1 LLEKRMKKLIIFLS
15 ILAFSISCFQKTEV
29 KTEPPVKDKLYLM
42 GIAMLRLNW
51 ASVKGNEIRFR
62 YSDLGLPADFSTRER
77 ASFMVDGTM
86 NHGEYAISGHLDY
99 DPENRITEP
108 PLDFLLTA
116 GNEKEYLSLGDQRMG
131 VFLDSVFSRYYHPF
145 RGGILGKKSEH
156 AGVEILAGVSRGE
169 AGSEEFPS
177 DAGVGPYYLNES
189 PILRGSE
196 NIQLV
201 TRSASNSA
209 LEISYTPMVRNRD
222 YFIDYDRGAIIFTSP
237 VFPIDSLG
245 NPVWVRVTYQFE
257 SLAGRFTRDV
267 LGVRAFAAPWKF
279 VKFNLSYIAD
289 ADATLSL
296 GNAWD
301 NRRGIFTLGVNVDSR
316 PLTLFGEF
324 SLGSE
329 PQQNDQNGFFG
340 GGTFNF
346 SKQLR
351 LFFNAWSI
359 NADFPI
365 FANQQLKYGYSLYQI
380 FPAYADKNIFLSPF
394 QFTRNIGA
402 ELYPFS
408 LASLTV
414 DEREAHAFLEWEHKQ
429 LVLSGGWG
437 ERKSMDAGLYSR
449 TFYLSSF
456 LNGDKTKAWGKI
468 ELDDDFDK
476 PRTVKD
482 AGIRDLMLG
491 GRQRLWS
498 GAKGAGF
505 FQFDYNGQTCSDRL
519 DLASD
524 TSGRTASF
532 LLEYLTG
539 SEGVFISYQ
548 KELLDEIDGKRLL
561 DADIYE
567 AGIRRHISKSFFIDS
582 RVRREVSSQE
592 EMTMENNILSLGGG
606 IETPRFRAMGRY
618 EFQLNQNNGLKG
630 RRRLWSLFLFG
641 SPLKDMSL
649 SLNYYKQIGRD
660 DAPASL
666 QERSEE
672 QLNFRLLWR
681 VRQWL
686 SLYSQWRYD
695 TNFELYIPFDGIKS
709 NSLASVQGV
718 KVTVSRKLEFLAN
731 YKLLRVW
738 GPIENRKESLA
749 AEIGYLVQRHV
760 RVGLGVEHIDFLDRQ
775 LTDADYRSTVG
786 YFKLVVL
793 Y

>member
-1 LLEKRMKKLIIFLS
+1 MNKI
-15 ILAFSISCFQKTEV
+15 ILALAAITLSISCFQKNEI

-42 GIAMLRLNW
+42 GIGMLRLNW
-51 ASVKGNEIRFR
+51 TSVHGNEIRFR

-86 NHGEYAISGHLDY
+86 NQGEYAISGHLDY

-108 PLDFLLTA
+108 ALDFLLTV
-116 GNEKEYLSLGDQRMG
+116 GNKEEYLSVGDQRMG
-131 VFLDSVFSRYYHPF
+131 VFLDSIFSRYYHPF

-156 AGVEILAGVSRGE
+156 AGLEIVAGVSRGE
-169 AGSEEFPS
+169 AGIEEFPS

-189 PILRGSE
+189 PLLRGSE
-196 NIQLV
+196 NIMLV
-201 TRSASNSA
+201 TKSSTNPD
-209 LEISYTPMVRNRD
+209 LEISRTPMIRNRD
-222 YFIDYDRGAIIFTSP
+222 YFIDYDRGAIIFNSP
-237 VFPIDSLG
+237 LFPFDTMG
-245 NPVWVRVTYQFE
+245 NPVWVRVSYQFE

-267 LGVRAFAAPWKF
+267 LGVRAFVAPWEF

-289 ADATLSL
+289 ADSALSL
-296 GNAWD
+296 AKAWD
-301 NRRGIFTLGVNVDSR
+301 NHRGIFTLGVNIDSR

-324 SLGSE
+324 SLSSE
-329 PQQNDQNGFFG
+329 PQQKGRNGFFG
-340 GGTFNF
+340 GGSLNF

-359 NADFPI
+359 QDDFPI

-380 FPAYADKNIFLSPF
+380 FPAYAGRNIFLSPF

-408 LASLTV
+408 LASLAV
-414 DEREAHAFLEWEHKQ
+414 DEREGHAFLEWENKQ
-429 LVLSGGWG
+429 LVLSGGLG
-437 ERKSMDAGLYSR
+437 ERKSLGSGLSTR

-456 LNGDKTKAWGKI
+456 FNQEKTKAWGKI
-468 ELDDDFDK
+468 ELDNDFDK
-476 PRTVKD
+476 PRSVKD
-482 AGIRDLMLG
+482 TEVRDFLLG

-498 GAKGAGF
+498 GAKGAAF
-505 FQFDYNGQTCSDRL
+505 FQLDLSGQTFKDKL

-524 TSGRTASF
+524 TRGRSASF

-539 SEGVFISYQ
+539 SEGIFASYQ
-548 KELLDEIDGKRLL
+548 KELLDEIDGRRLL
-561 DADIYE
+561 DADVYE
-567 AGIRRHISKSFFIDS
+567 AGIRRHIGKNFFIDS
-582 RVRREVSSQE
+582 RVRREVSNQADLA
-592 EMTMENNILSLGGG
+592 MKNNILSLGGG
-606 IETPRFRAMGRY
+606 FETSRFRAMGRY
-618 EFQLNQNNGLKG
+618 EFQLNQSQG
-630 RRRLWSLFLFG
+630 REGQRRLWSLFLFG

-660 DAPASL
+660 SVPVSL

-681 VRQWL
+681 ARQWL

-695 TNFELYIPFDGIKS
+695 TNFELYPPYDGFKS

-718 KVTVSRKLEFLAN
+718 KINFSRKLEFLAN
-731 YKLLRVW
+731 YKLIKVW

-749 AEIGYLVQRHV
+749 AELGYLVQRHV
-760 RVGLGVEHIDFLDRQ
+760 RVGLGVEAIDYHDLQ
-775 LTDADYRSTVG
+775 LRDADYNSTVG

>member
-1 LLEKRMKKLIIFLS
+1 MKRIVP
-15 ILAFSISCFQKTEV
+15 LAIMLVFVFSCFHKKDIQ
-29 KTEPPVKDKLYLM
+29 TEPQTKDKLYLM

-51 ASVKGNEIRFR
+51 ANVQGNEIRFR

-86 NHGEYAISGHLDY
+86 NQGEYAISGHLDY

-108 PLDFLLTA
+108 ALDFLLTA
-116 GNEKEYLSLGDQRMG
+116 GNEREYLSLGDQRMG

-156 AGVEILAGVSRGE
+156 TGVEILAGVSRGE
-169 AGSEEFPS
+169 AGIEEFPS
-177 DAGVGPYYLNES
+177 DLGVGPYYLNES

-201 TRSASNSA
+201 TKSASNPD
-209 LEISYTPMVRNRD
+209 LEISYTQMVRNRD
-222 YFIDYDRGAIIFTSP
+222 YYIDYDRGAIIFNSP
-237 VFPIDSLG
+237 LFAFDTLG
-245 NPVWVRVTYQFE
+245 NPVWVRVSYQFE

-267 LGVRAFAAPWKF
+267 LGVRAFAAPWEF
-279 VKFNLSYIAD
+279 IKFNLSYIAD
-289 ADATLSL
+289 ADTTLSL
-296 GNAWD
+296 GKAWD
-301 NRRGIFTLGVNVDSR
+301 SRRGIFTLGVNVDSR
-316 PLTLFGEF
+316 PLTFFGEF
-324 SLGSE
+324 SLSSE
-329 PQQNDQNGFFG
+329 PQQKEQNGFFG
-340 GGTFNF
+340 GGILNF

-359 NADFPI
+359 NADFPL

-380 FPAYADKNIFLSPF
+380 FPAYAQRNIFLSPF

-408 LASLTV
+408 LASLAV
-414 DEREAHAFLEWEHKQ
+414 DETESHAFLEWENKP

-437 ERKSMDAGLYSR
+437 EKKSLDTDLRSR

-456 LNGDKTKAWGKI
+456 FDSDRTKAWGKI

-476 PRTVKD
+476 PRIVKD
-482 AGIRDLMLG
+482 TAINDFLLG

-498 GAKGAGF
+498 GAKGAAF
-505 FQFDYNGQTCSDRL
+505 FQVDYSGQTFNDRL

-524 TSGRTASF
+524 TIGHSASF

-539 SEGVFISYQ
+539 SEGVFVSYQ
-548 KELLDEIDGKRLL
+548 KELLNEKNGKRTLA
-561 DADIYE
+561 ADIYE

-582 RVRREVSSQE
+582 RLRRENSNQE
-592 EMTMENNILSLGGG
+592 GLAMENNILSLGGG
-606 IETPRFRAMGRY
+606 FESSRFRAMGRY
-618 EFQLNQNNGLKG
+618 EFQLNQNNGREG

-641 SPLKDMSL
+641 SPLRDMSL

-660 DAPASL
+660 IAPVSL

-681 VRQWL
+681 VKHWL

-695 TNFELYIPFDGIKS
+695 TNFELYPPYDGIKS
-709 NSLASVQGV
+709 NSLASVQGL
-718 KVTVSRKLEFLAN
+718 KLTVSRKLEFLAN
-731 YKLLRVW
+731 YKLLKIW
-738 GPIENRKESLA
+738 GPIENRKQSLA
-749 AEIGYLVQRHV
+749 AEAGYLVQRHI
-760 RVGLGVEHIDFLDRQ
+760 RLGLGCEIIDYRDRQ
-775 LTDADYRSTVG
+775 VIDADYRSTVG

>member
-1 LLEKRMKKLIIFLS
+1 MKKI
-15 ILAFSISCFQKTEV
+15 ILALAVLTFSLSCFQKNEI

-51 ASVKGNEIRFR
+51 ASVQGNEFRFR
-62 YSDLGLPADFSTRER
+62 YSDLGLPADFSARER
-77 ASFMVDGTM
+77 ASFMLDGTM
-86 NHGEYAISGHLDY
+86 NHGEYAVSGHLDY

-108 PLDFLLTA
+108 ALDFLFTA
-116 GNEKEYLSLGDQRMG
+116 GNEREYLSLGDQRMG

-156 AGVEILAGVSRGE
+156 AGVEILVGVSRGE
-169 AGSEEFPS
+169 AGIEEFPS

-196 NIQLV
+196 NVQLV
-201 TRSASNSA
+201 AKSAGNPG
-209 LEISYTPMVRNRD
+209 LEISYTQMVRNRD
-222 YFIDYDRGAIIFTSP
+222 YYIDYDRGAIIFNSP
-237 VFPIDSLG
+237 LFAFDTLG
-245 NPVWVRVTYQFE
+245 NPVWVRVSYQFE

-267 LGVRAFAAPWKF
+267 LGIRAFVAPWEF
-279 VKFNLSYIAD
+279 IKFNLSYIAD
-289 ADATLSL
+289 ADAALSL
-296 GNAWD
+296 GKAWD

-316 PLTLFGEF
+316 PLTFFGEF
-324 SLGSE
+324 SLSSE
-329 PQQNDQNGFFG
+329 PQQKEQNGFFG
-340 GGTFNF
+340 GGILNF
-346 SKQLR
+346 SKRLR

-359 NADFPI
+359 NADFPL

-380 FPAYADKNIFLSPF
+380 FPAYAERNIFLSPF

-408 LASLTV
+408 LASLAV
-414 DEREAHAFLEWEHKQ
+414 DERESHAFLEWENKQ
-429 LVLSGGWG
+429 LVLSSGWG
-437 ERKSMDAGLYSR
+437 EKKSLGNDLRTS

-456 LNGDKTKAWGKI
+456 LNKEKTKAWGKI

-476 PRTVKD
+476 PRLVKD
-482 AGIRDLMLG
+482 TKIRDFLLG

-498 GAKGAGF
+498 GAKGAAF
-505 FQFDYNGQTCSDRL
+505 FQVDYSGQTFTDRL

-524 TSGRTASF
+524 TTGHSASF
-532 LLEYLTG
+532 LLEYLTA
-539 SEGVFISYQ
+539 SEGIFVSYQ
-548 KELLDEIDGKRLL
+548 KELLDERNGKRIL

-567 AGIRRHISKSFFIDS
+567 AGIRRHVSKSFFIDS
-582 RVRREVSSQE
+582 RVRREVSNRE
-592 EMTMENNILSLGGG
+592 NLTMENNILSLGGG

-618 EFQLNQNNGLKG
+618 EFQLNQNNGNEG

-660 DAPASL
+660 IVPVSL

-681 VRQWL
+681 IKHWL

-695 TNFELYIPFDGIKS
+695 TNFELYPPYDGIKS

-718 KVTVSRKLEFLAN
+718 KLTVSRKLEFLAN
-731 YKLLRVW
+731 YKLLRIW

-749 AEIGYLVQRHV
+749 AEAGYLVQRHI
-760 RVGLGVEHIDFLDRQ
+760 RLGLGCELIDYRDRQ
-775 LTDADYRSTVG
+775 VMDADYSSTVG

>member
-1 LLEKRMKKLIIFLS
+1 MKKIAFTLAVLILS
-15 ILAFSISCFQKTEV
+15 TACFQKKEI

-51 ASVKGNEIRFR
+51 ASVQGNEIRFR

-77 ASFMVDGTM
+77 ASLMVDGTV
-86 NHGEYAISGHLDY
+86 NHGEYAVSGHLDY

-108 PLDFLLTA
+108 PLDFLLTV
-116 GNEKEYLSLGDQRMG
+116 GNERESLSLGDHRMG

-145 RGGILGKKSEH
+145 RGGILGRKSERV
-156 AGVEILAGVSRGE
+156 GIEILAGVSRGE

-201 TRSASNSA
+201 TKSAGNPG
-209 LEISYTPMVRNRD
+209 LEVSYTPMVRNRD
-222 YFIDYDRGAIIFTSP
+222 YFIDYDRGAIIFNSP
-237 VFPIDSLG
+237 LFAFDTLG

-267 LGVRAFAAPWKF
+267 LGVRAFASPWEF

-316 PLTLFGEF
+316 PLTFFGEF
-324 SLGSE
+324 SLSSE
-329 PQQNDQNGFFG
+329 PGQKEQNGFFG
-340 GGTFNF
+340 GGILNF
-346 SKQLR
+346 SRQLR

-359 NADFPI
+359 NADFPL

-380 FPAYADKNIFLSPF
+380 FPAYAERNIFLSPF

-408 LASLTV
+408 LASLAV
-414 DEREAHAFLEWEHKQ
+414 DERESHAFLEWGNKQ

-437 ERKSMDAGLYSR
+437 EKESLGNDLNTR

-456 LNGDKTKAWGKI
+456 LNDEKTKAWAKVQ
-468 ELDDDFDK
+468 LDSDFDQ
-476 PRTVKD
+476 PRIVKD
-482 AGIRDLMLG
+482 TAVRDFLLG
-491 GRQRLWS
+491 GRQRLWN
-498 GAKGAGF
+498 GAKGTVF
-505 FQFDYNGQTCSDRL
+505 FQVDCSGRTFHDRL
-519 DLASD
+519 DLAGD
-524 TSGRTASF
+524 TSGRSASL

-539 SEGVFISYQ
+539 SEGIFVSVQ
-548 KELLDEIDGKRLL
+548 KELLDEIDGGRIL

-567 AGIRRHISKSFFIDS
+567 AGIRRHLSKSFFIDS
-582 RVRREVSSQE
+582 RVRRETSSQE
-592 EMTMENNILSLGGG
+592 GNSMENNILSLGGG
-606 IETPRFRAMGRY
+606 FETPRFRAMGRY
-618 EFQLNQNNGLKG
+618 EFQLNQNQDREG

-660 DAPASL
+660 IAPVSL
-666 QERSEE
+666 EERSEE

-681 VRQWL
+681 ARNWL

-695 TNFELYIPFDGIKS
+695 TNFELYPPYDGMQS

-718 KVTVSRKLEFLAN
+718 KVTFSRKFEFLAN

-738 GPIENRKESLA
+738 GPIENRKESMA
-749 AEIGYLVQRHV
+749 AEFGVLVQRHV
-760 RVGLGVEHIDFLDRQ
+760 RIGLGAEFIDFHDRQ
-775 LTDADYRSTVG
+775 LLDADYRSTVG

>member
-1 LLEKRMKKLIIFLS
+1 MNKI
-15 ILAFSISCFQKTEV
+15 ILALAIMTLSTSCFHHNKI
-29 KTEPPVKDKLYLM
+29 KTEPAVKDKLYLM
-42 GIAMLRLNW
+42 GIGMLRLNW
-51 ASVKGNEIRFR
+51 ASVQGNEIRFR

-77 ASFMVDGTM
+77 ISFMVDGTM
-86 NHGEYAISGHLDY
+86 NHGEYAVSGHLDY

-108 PLDFLLTA
+108 PLDFLLTV
-116 GNEKEYLSLGDQRMG
+116 GNEREYLSLGDQRMG

-169 AGSEEFPS
+169 AGIEEFPS
-177 DAGVGPYYLNES
+177 DLGVGPYYLNES

-201 TRSASNSA
+201 TRSASNPG

-222 YFIDYDRGAIIFTSP
+222 YFIDYDRGAIIFNSP
-237 VFPIDSLG
+237 IFSIDSLG
-245 NPVWVRVTYQFE
+245 NPVWVRVSYQFE

-267 LGVRAFAAPWKF
+267 LGVRAFAAPWEF

-289 ADATLSL
+289 ADATLDL
-296 GNAWD
+296 GKAWD
-301 NRRGIFTLGVNVDSR
+301 SRRGIFTLGVNVDSR
-316 PLTLFGEF
+316 PLTFFGEF
-324 SLGSE
+324 SLSSE
-329 PQQNDQNGFFG
+329 PQQKEQNGFFG
-340 GGTFNF
+340 GGILKF

-359 NADFPI
+359 NADFPL

-380 FPAYADKNIFLSPF
+380 FPAYAERNIFLSPF

-408 LASLTV
+408 LASLAV
-414 DEREAHAFLEWEHKQ
+414 DEKEYHSFLEWENRQ

-437 ERKSMDAGLYSR
+437 EKESLAGDLRNR
-449 TFYLSSF
+449 TLYLSSF
-456 LNGDKTKAWGKI
+456 LNHDKTKAWGKI
-468 ELDDDFDK
+468 ELDSDFDR
-476 PRTVKD
+476 PRIVKD
-482 AGIRDLMLG
+482 TEIRDFLLG

-505 FQFDYNGQTCSDRL
+505 FQIDYSGQAFSDRL
-519 DLASD
+519 DLAGD
-524 TSGRTASF
+524 TSGRSASF

-539 SEGVFISYQ
+539 SEGIFVSYQ
-548 KELLDEIDGKRLL
+548 KELLDEKNGKRLL

-618 EFQLNQNNGLKG
+618 ELQLNQNNGREG

-649 SLNYYKQIGRD
+649 SLNYYKQVGRD
-660 DAPASL
+660 IAPVSL

-681 VRQWL
+681 AKKWL

-695 TNFELYIPFDGIKS
+695 TNFELYPPYDGIRS
-709 NSLASVQGV
+709 NSLASVQGA
-718 KVTVSRKLEFLAN
+718 KINFSRKLEFLAN
-731 YKLLRVW
+731 YKLLRIW
-738 GPIENRKESLA
+738 GPIENRKEALA
-749 AEIGYLVQRHV
+749 AELGYLVQRHV
-760 RVGLGVEHIDFLDRQ
+760 RVGLGAEIIDYHDRQ
-775 LTDADYRSTVG
+775 LADADYHTAVG

>member
-1 LLEKRMKKLIIFLS
+1 MKKT
-15 ILAFSISCFQKTEV
+15 ILAITVLVLSISCFQKSEI

-86 NHGEYAISGHLDY
+86 NHGEYAVSGHLDY

-108 PLDFLLTA
+108 ALDFLLTA
-116 GNEKEYLSLGDQRMG
+116 GNEREYLSLGDQRMG

-145 RGGILGKKSEH
+145 RGGILGKKGKH
-156 AGVEILAGVSRGE
+156 AGLEILAGVSRGE
-169 AGSEEFPS
+169 AGIEEFPS

-196 NIQLV
+196 NVQLV
-201 TRSASNSA
+201 TKSAGNPN
-209 LEISYTPMVRNRD
+209 LEIGHLPMVRNRD
-222 YFIDYDRGAIIFTSP
+222 YYIDYDRGAIIFNSP
-237 VFPIDSLG
+237 LFTFDALG
-245 NPVWVRVTYQFE
+245 NPVWVRVSYQFE

-267 LGVRAFAAPWKF
+267 LGVRAFAAPWEL
-279 VKFNLSYIAD
+279 VKLNLSYIAD
-289 ADATLSL
+289 ADATLGL
-296 GNAWD
+296 GKAWD
-301 NRRGIFTLGVNVDSR
+301 SRRGIFTLGVNVDSR
-316 PLTLFGEF
+316 PLTFFGEF
-324 SLGSE
+324 SMGSE
-329 PQQNDQNGFFG
+329 AQQKNRNGFFSG
-340 GGTFNF
+340 GILNF

-359 NADFPI
+359 NAEFPL
-365 FANQQLKYGYSLYQI
+365 FANQQLKYGYGLYQI
-380 FPAYADKNIFLSPF
+380 FPAYAQRSIFLSPF

-414 DEREAHAFLEWEHKQ
+414 NEREYHSFLEWENKQ

-437 ERKSMDAGLYSR
+437 EKIFLDNDLRSR

-456 LNGDKTKAWGKI
+456 LDKDKTKAWGKI
-468 ELDDDFDK
+468 ELDSDFDK
-476 PRTVKD
+476 SRIVKD
-482 AGIRDLMLG
+482 NAIKDFLLG
-491 GRQRLWS
+491 GRQRLWK
-498 GAKGAGF
+498 GAKGAAF
-505 FQFDYNGQTCSDRL
+505 FQVDYSGQTFNDRL
-519 DLASD
+519 ELVRD
-524 TSGRTASF
+524 TIGHSASF

-539 SEGVFISYQ
+539 SEGVFVSYQ
-548 KELLDEIDGKRLL
+548 KELLDERNGDRIL

-582 RVRREVSSQE
+582 RFRREVSTRDD
-592 EMTMENNILSLGGG
+592 MAMENNIVSLGGG

-618 EFQLNQNNGLKG
+618 EFQLNQNNDREG

-660 DAPASL
+660 IAPVSL

-681 VRQWL
+681 ARQWL

-695 TNFELYIPFDGIKS
+695 TNFELYPPYDGIQS
-709 NSLASVQGV
+709 NSLASVQGC
-718 KVTVSRKLEFLAN
+718 KITFSRKLEFLAN
-731 YKLLRVW
+731 YKLLRIW
-738 GPIENRKESLA
+738 GPIENRKEALA
-749 AEIGYLVQRHV
+749 AELGYLVQRHV
-760 RVGLGVEHIDFLDRQ
+760 RVGLGAEVIDYRDRQ
-775 LTDADYRSTVG
+775 LADADYRSTVG

>member
-1 LLEKRMKKLIIFLS
+1 MKKTIIA
-15 ILAFSISCFQKTEV
+15 IVALAFSLSCFQKSGV

-42 GIAMLRLNW
+42 GIGMLRLNW

-108 PLDFLLTA
+108 PLDFLLTV
-116 GNEKEYLSLGDQRMG
+116 GNEKEYMSLGDQRMG

-156 AGVEILAGVSRGE
+156 AGVEVLAGVSRGE
-169 AGSEEFPS
+169 AGIEEFPA

-196 NIQLV
+196 NVLLL
-201 TRSASNSA
+201 TRSSSNPG
-209 LEISYTPMVRNRD
+209 LEINQTPMVRNRD
-222 YFIDYDRGAIIFTSP
+222 YYIDYDRGAIIFNSP
-237 VFPIDSLG
+237 LFGIDAMG
-245 NPVWVRVTYQFE
+245 NPVWVRVVYQFE

-267 LGVRAFAAPWKF
+267 LGVRAFAAPWEF
-279 VKFNLSYIAD
+279 IKFNLSYIAD

-296 GNAWD
+296 GKAWD

-316 PLTLFGEF
+316 PLTFFGEF
-324 SLGSE
+324 SLSSE
-329 PQQNDQNGFFG
+329 RQQKDQNGFFG
-340 GGTFNF
+340 GGILNF
-346 SKQLR
+346 SRQLR

-359 NADFPI
+359 NADFPL

-380 FPAYADKNIFLSPF
+380 FPAYAERNIFLSPF

-408 LASLTV
+408 LASLAI
-414 DEREAHAFLEWEHKQ
+414 DEQEAHAFLEWESKPF
-429 LVLSGGWG
+429 VLSGGWG
-437 ERKSMDAGLYSR
+437 EKQSLASDLRTR
-449 TFYLSSF
+449 TFYVSSF
-456 LNGDKTKAWGKI
+456 LKGEKTKAWGKI
-468 ELDDDFDK
+468 ELDSDFDE
-476 PRTVKD
+476 PRITKD
-482 AGIRDLMLG
+482 AVIRDFLLG

-498 GAKGAGF
+498 GAKGAAF
-505 FQFDYNGQTCSDRL
+505 FQADYSGQTFSDRL
-519 DLASD
+519 DLARD
-524 TSGRTASF
+524 TIGHSASL

-539 SEGVFISYQ
+539 SEGVFVSYQ
-548 KELLDEIDGKRLL
+548 KELLEENPGKRLL

-567 AGIRRHISKSFFIDS
+567 AGIRRHIGKNFFIDS
-582 RVRREVSSQE
+582 RFRREISDQE
-592 EMTMENNILSLGGG
+592 EMNMENNILSLGGG
-606 IETPRFRAMGRY
+606 VETARFRAMGRY
-618 EFQLNQNNGLKG
+618 EFQLNQNNGREG

-649 SLNYYKQIGRD
+649 SLNYYKQIGQD
-660 DAPASL
+660 IAPVSL

-681 VRQWL
+681 ARQWL

-695 TNFELYIPFDGIKS
+695 TNFEEYPPFDGIQS

-718 KVTVSRKLEFLAN
+718 KVTFSRKLEFLAN
-731 YKLLRVW
+731 YKLLRIW
-738 GPIENRKESLA
+738 GPIENRKETLA
-749 AEIGYLVQRHV
+749 AEIGYLLQRHV
-760 RVGLGVEHIDFLDRQ
+760 RVGLGAEVIDYRDRQ
-775 LTDADYRSTVG
+775 LAGADYNSTVG